1 MFPTAASA
9 LPQTF
14 TAARGL
20 PAAQVELTPEPSGCG
35 WFESSRELV
44 QGIKVIEHQG
54 FEGLSFEV
62 PLAWQLAACC

>member
-1 MFPTAASA
+1 MFPTAISA
-9 LPQTF
+9 LPPTF
-14 TAARGL
+14 AAHGL
-20 PAAQVELTPEPSGCG
+20 PATQTEPMPEPIGCG

-54 FEGLSFEV
+54 FEALSFEV